1 MPERQEGTSVK
12 HGLIP
17 GKFHFSKHQ
26 FATKPGEFESLMAW
40 LHEQGGERGL
50 QIFTLLHINSL
61 FFRKMTRTMVRAER
75 YG

>member
-12 HGLIP
+12 YGLIL
-17 GKFHFSKHQ
+17 GKFHFSKYQ
-26 FATKPGEFESLMAW
+26 LDTKPGELESLMAW
-40 LHEQGGERGL
+40 LYEKDGEKGL

-61 FFRKMTRTMVRAER
+61 FIGRMTRTMVRAKR